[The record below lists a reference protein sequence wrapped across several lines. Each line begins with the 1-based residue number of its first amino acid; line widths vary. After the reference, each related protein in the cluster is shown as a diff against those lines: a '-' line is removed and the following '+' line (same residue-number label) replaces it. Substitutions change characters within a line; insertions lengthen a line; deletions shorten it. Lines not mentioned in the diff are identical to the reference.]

1 MVNEVLID
9 GNVVDETELLDI
21 LAARAILDKNIKGR
35 TERELAE
42 LERRK
47 SAILAF
53 MESGQFAL
61 DTPKAKSETPSAP
74 KYQDPTTG
82 KTWSGKGKRPGWF
95 DPDRA
100 DYFLIQKVTV
110 ADAPVPDTTF

>member
-9 GNVVDETELLDI
+9 GKVIEETELFDL
-21 LAARAILDKNIKGR
+21 LSARAILDKAIKGR

-47 SAILAF
+47 SEILAF
-53 MESGQFAL
+53 MESGQFVL
-61 DTPKAKSETPSAP
+61 DAPKAKSETPSVP
-74 KYQDPTTG
+74 KYRDPETG

-95 DPDRA
+95 DADRA
-100 DYFLIQKVTV
+100 EDFLILGHPADLL
-110 ADAPVPDTTF
+110 ADA